1 MLRLENFSFDVEP
14 VLSSV
19 VALRTTIPQ
28 DAYTASRLGTERAG
42 SGVII
47 GSDGLIV
54 TVGYLLTE
62 AEAVWVID
70 DSGRAMPAHI
80 IGQDQ
85 ESGFG
90 LVQPLEH
97 LHKAPLSLGKSS
109 EVAVG
114 DSAIIASFGGR
125 DHAVATRIIA
135 KQEFAGYW
143 EYLLDEGIF
152 TAPAHPQ
159 WTGAAAIDS
168 SGNLIG
174 IASLIFQQFM
184 MGNAMIDANLVIP
197 IDLLKLALPDLIKYG
212 RIDRPPR
219 PWLGLWTAESEG
231 KLVIAGL
238 NDHGPAKRAGLQVG
252 DVVTGVSGAPVKSLA
267 AMYRRIWGLGAA
279 GVTVPFAVQ
288 RESHKLEITVN
299 SVDRQSRLKGMRLH

>member
-1 MLRLENFSFDVEP
+1 MMRLENFSYDVEP
-14 VLSSV
+14 VLTSI

-42 SGVII
+42 SGVVI

-70 DSGRAMPAHI
+70 DSGRATPAHI
-80 IGQDQ
+80 VGQDQ

-97 LHKAPLSLGKSS
+97 VHRPPLSLGKSS
-109 EVAVG
+109 EAAVG
-114 DSAIIASFGGR
+114 DSIIIASFGGR
-125 DHAVATRIIA
+125 NHALATRIIA

-143 EYLLDEGIF
+143 EYLLEEGLF

-159 WTGAAAIDS
+159 WTGAAAIDG

-174 IASLIFQQFM
+174 VASLIFQQFL
-184 MGNAMIDANLVIP
+184 MGSATIDANLVIP
-197 IDLLKLALPDLIKYG
+197 IDLLKVALPDLIKYG
-212 RIDRPPR
+212 RVDRPPR

-238 NDHGPAKRAGLQVG
+238 NDQGPAKRAGLQVG
-252 DVVTGVSGAPVKSLA
+252 DVVTGIAGTPIRSLA
-267 AMYRRIWGLGAA
+267 GMYRRIWSLGAA
-279 GVTVPFAVQ
+279 GVTVPFSIQRDGQSMEIAV
-288 RESHKLEITVN
+288 T
-299 SVDRQSRLKGMRLH
+299 SVDRQSRLKGTRLH

>member
-1 MLRLENFSFDVEP
+1 MRLENFSFDLEP

-19 VALRTTIPQ
+19 VAVRTTIPQ

-62 AEAVWVID
+62 AESIWVVD
-70 DSGRAMPAHI
+70 ASGRAMPAHI
-80 IGQDQ
+80 VGQDQ
-85 ESGFG
+85 ESGLG

-97 LHKAPLSLGKSS
+97 MHRPPLSLGKSS
-109 EVAVG
+109 EAAVG
-114 DSAIIASFGGR
+114 DSIMIASFAGR
-125 DHAVATRIIA
+125 DHATPTRIIA
-135 KQEFAGYW
+135 RQEFAGYW

-159 WTGAAAIDS
+159 WTGAAAIDRN
-168 SGNLIG
+168 GNLIG
-174 IASLIFQQFM
+174 IASLIFQQFV
-184 MGNAMIDANLVIP
+184 MGNATIDANLVIP
-197 IDLLKLALPDLIKYG
+197 IDLLKTVLPDLIKSG
-212 RIDRPPR
+212 RVDRPPR

-238 NDHGPAKRAGLQVG
+238 NDNGPAKRAGLQVG
-252 DVVTGVSGAPVKSLA
+252 DVVAAVDGRPVRSLG
-267 AMYRRIWGLGAA
+267 AMYRRIWALGNA
-279 GVTVPFAVQ
+279 GVVVPFSLK
-288 RESHKLEITVN
+288 REGRTLEIAVT
-299 SVDRQSRLKGMRLH
+299 SADRQSRMKSARLH

>member
-1 MLRLENFSFDVEP
+1 MLRMENFSFDVEP
-14 VLSSV
+14 ILSSI
-19 VALRTTIPQ
+19 VALRTTIPH

-42 SGVII
+42 SGVVI
-47 GSDGLIV
+47 GSDGLIL

-62 AEAVWVID
+62 ADAVWVID
-70 DSGRAMPAHI
+70 DSGTAMPAQI

-90 LVQPLEH
+90 LVQPLQH
-97 LHKAPLSLGKSS
+97 MHRPPLSLGKSS
-109 EVAVG
+109 EASVG
-114 DSAIIASFGGR
+114 DSLMIASFGGR
-125 DHAVATRIIA
+125 NHATATRIIA

-159 WTGAAAIDS
+159 WTGAAAIDRA
-168 SGNLIG
+168 GNLVG

-184 MGNAMIDANLVIP
+184 MGNAMIDANLIIP
-197 IDLLKLALPDLIKYG
+197 IDLLKVALPDLMKYG
-212 RIDRPPR
+212 KVDRPPR

-238 NDHGPAKRAGLQVG
+238 NDKGPAKRAGLQVG
-252 DVVTGVSGAPVKSLA
+252 DVVVGIEGHPVRSLTT
-267 AMYRRIWGLGAA
+267 MYRRIWSLGQA
-279 GVTVPFAVQ
+279 GVTVPFEVLREGRRRDIAVT
-288 RESHKLEITVN
+288 SA
-299 SVDRQSRLKGMRLH
+299 DRQSRLKGARLH